1 LVYTTHVKPL
11 PEIIHSVEVILI
23 QVAEPFAAKVL
34 EPVVPAGD
42 KRIVSVVIA
51 IVTTPAPFWLINVI
65 AVPIG
70 KATLELAGI
79 VNVLAVVSADG

>member
-1 LVYTTHVKPL
+1 M
-11 PEIIHSVEVILI
+11 

-51 IVTTPAPFWLINVI
+51 IVTTPAPF
-65 AVPIG
+65 
-70 KATLELAGI
+70 
-79 VNVLAVVSADG
+79 